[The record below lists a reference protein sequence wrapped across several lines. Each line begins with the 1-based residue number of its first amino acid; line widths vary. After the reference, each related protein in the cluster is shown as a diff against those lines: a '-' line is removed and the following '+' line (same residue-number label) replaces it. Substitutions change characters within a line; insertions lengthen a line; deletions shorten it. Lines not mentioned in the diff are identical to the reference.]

1 LNVPLSHMYPAI
13 ANVPYTIVDAHAT
26 RYQPRTVRVRRQ
38 RPKTEVRARA
48 SDFLLRS
55 RFCTSH
61 IISAASRSVS
71 EWAVH
76 ECQWAVRGSIIVRPA
91 LLSAAS
97 GTAPE
102 SPVLYIT
109 HPAKGGPVPV
119 LELSPIS
126 TVGGW
131 WDTRHARGLRVSAV
145 VRACSCVT
153 SNFPAAASTW
163 CRVQT
168 SQVSVHVQTGPT
180 EPFSRTAR
188 RPERCQQQQP
198 PKPRRIPPRTS
209 PRWLPPSLCH
219 PTAPS

>member
-97 GTAPE
+97 GTAPGVPC
-102 SPVLYIT
+102 PVHHT
-109 HPAKGGPVPV
+109 PSKGRSGSGARAVAH
-119 LELSPIS
+119 LNCGWL
-126 TVGGW
+126 VGH
-131 WDTRHARGLRVSAV
+131 TARPWPSRIGR
-145 VRACSCVT
+145 RACVLMRHEQFSSCC
-153 SNFPAAASTW
+153 FHM
-163 CRVQT
+163 
-168 SQVSVHVQTGPT
+168 VSCPDVSGLG
-180 EPFSRTAR
+180 
-188 RPERCQQQQP
+188 
-198 PKPRRIPPRTS
+198 PRTD
-209 PRWLPPSLCH
+209 R
-219 PTAPS
+219 TN